1 MKKLH
6 AGSLRSYYTI
16 QGVRLQFRCHTLP
29 GVPQPCIL
37 LASTEEFRRLFG
49 FGYTFRA
56 AIGHRNSS
64 STSPGVATVSVTS
77 ARTASRNDAAINAR
91 PLWPRLRS
99 VRAIR
104 PVGDRSRL
112 AIRPKAAHND
122 NRYWCGRD
130 FATIQ
135 VDRFV
140 GHLGVAGEPPLTNGI
155 DESGRL
161 DPLGQRRK

>member
-64 STSPGVATVSVTS
+64 LRPEAQTHVFFEGPWITFAAIGHVTACHGTVDLDATDCCGQLIIRGDERH
-77 ARTASRNDAAINAR
+77 RTA
-91 PLWPRLRS
+91 
-99 VRAIR
+99 
-104 PVGDRSRL
+104 
-112 AIRPKAAHND
+112 
-122 NRYWCGRD
+122 
-130 FATIQ
+130 
-135 VDRFV
+135 
-140 GHLGVAGEPPLTNGI
+140 
-155 DESGRL
+155 
-161 DPLGQRRK
+161 